1 MLCPHTVPK
10 ERGAQ
15 SGDAHGNDG
24 GGTRSHWLRSG
35 ASHTQEHHWDQTP
48 GWELVRSYPA
58 PQPMR
63 PPGPI
68 KHTEGASTGS
78 RKIAPARVNVEEE
91 APLSLGNGWGLKAS
105 LHPPPRHSLSKQSL
119 THAAGDVTDLW
130 TTWQTQQGHLHP
142 VPFPPQN
149 LNLPLGEG
157 SKSPH
162 PEPGLCLT
170 PPPKPTSCQ
179 HHPVT
184 LPDPVEALLY
194 SSGFFFLWSKTQNQ
208 SEIFHELERR
218 FNHLLYCTRK
228 ILHFVNVMN

>member
-10 ERGAQ
+10 EQGAQ

-142 VPFPPQN
+142 VPFPPRN

-170 PPPKPTSCQ
+170 PPQTHLLPASPS
-179 HHPVT
+179 HPARPSRSLVVQ
-184 LPDPVEALLY
+184 LRI
-194 SSGFFFLWSKTQNQ
+194 FFFMVQN
-208 SEIFHELERR
+208 SEP
-218 FNHLLYCTRK
+218 
-228 ILHFVNVMN
+228 V